1 MASNAKHF
9 YTPEEYLSLERK
21 AQYKSE
27 YCQGEIFAMSGA
39 GLAHHD
45 IVINTATDLNN
56 QLEDTDCR
64 VRVSAMR
71 VKTPDSSLYT
81 YPDVVAVCGP
91 SKLEDNFFD
100 TLLNPSVII
109 EVLSPSTEV
118 YDRTKKFAFYRK
130 IESLKEY
137 ILVAQEEC
145 RVSQYTKQDSD
156 TWSFHEASSFGPL
169 L

>member
-1 MASNAKHF
+1 MASNPKHF

-39 GLAHHD
+39 SLVHND
-45 IVINTATDLNN
+45 IVVNIVTDLNIQFEN
-56 QLEDTDCR
+56 TDCR
-64 VRVSAMR
+64 VRVNDMR
-71 VKTPDSSLYT
+71 VKTADGSLYT

-91 SKLEDNFFD
+91 SKLEDTFFD
-100 TLLNPSVII
+100 TLLNPSLII

-130 IESLKEY
+130 I
-137 ILVAQEEC
+137 
-145 RVSQYTKQDSD
+145 
-156 TWSFHEASSFGPL
+156 
-169 L
+169 